1 MLATRSAREI
11 HDVIMSLREFS
22 TPDVTPA
29 RRMREVRVMSRAF
42 AESVSDA
49 VVRVRVLDTQH
60 PNGAFFTELLDLL
73 HIQIQSVMRGVFI
86 RAGVAIGN
94 VGMNGNG
101 SVFGAAMVRAYEVK
115 AVNG

>member
-1 MLATRSAREI
+1 
-11 HDVIMSLREFS
+11 
-22 TPDVTPA
+22 
-29 RRMREVRVMSRAF
+29 MSRAF